1 MTEMKRFRGTFNVK
15 QPNGELTLYEMG
27 DVIEFQGCQYIATS
41 AISGFSPIHTKSG
54 WVKFNSNR
62 SMNFTK
68 SDTPPEIA
76 YEGDHWHD
84 SSSGKL
90 FIYIK
95 DVDTEQWV
103 EL

>member
-1 MTEMKRFRGTFNVK
+1 MKRFRGPFAIK
-15 QPNGELTLYEMG
+15 QPNGELSVYDTG
-27 DVIEFQGCQYIATS
+27 DVVEFKGNNYIAPKQ
-41 AISGFSPIHTKSG
+41 ISGFSPIHTKSG

-62 SMNFTK
+62 SMNFTN

-76 YEGDHWHD
+76 NEGDHWHD